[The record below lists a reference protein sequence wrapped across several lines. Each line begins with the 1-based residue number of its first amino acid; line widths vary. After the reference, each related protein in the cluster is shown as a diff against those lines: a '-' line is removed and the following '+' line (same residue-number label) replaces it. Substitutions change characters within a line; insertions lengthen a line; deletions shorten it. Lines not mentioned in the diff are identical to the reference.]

1 MYLKTGFLFVHHTI
15 QETLMRLFISIIA
28 ISLFAGCSVNPSEV
42 SSDYAKEFI
51 SKATYVKD
59 SRTGLCYA
67 IVATRMTGKT
77 DQNGVS
83 FTWVP
88 CEQVAPFLVK

>member
-1 MYLKTGFLFVHHTI
+1 
-15 QETLMRLFISIIA
+15 MRLFISIIA
-28 ISLFAGCSVNPSEV
+28 ISLFAGCAVNPSEV
-42 SSDYAKEFI
+42 SNDYAKEFI

-88 CEQVAPFLVK
+88 CEQVASVLVK

>member
-1 MYLKTGFLFVHHTI
+1 
-15 QETLMRLFISIIA
+15 MRFFIVSIIA
-28 ISLFAGCSVNPSEV
+28 ASLFAGCAVNPSEV
-42 SSDYAKEFI
+42 SPSYAKEFV

-67 IVATRMTGKT
+67 IVATRKSRDT

-88 CEQVAPFLVK
+88 CEQVASVLVK